1 VLSAT
6 TTALEPTA
14 SNHIEESPVSV
25 IQSPAQVI
33 GGVDTHKHVHVAA
46 ALNGIGQV
54 LGVES
59 FPANPAG
66 YRQLLDWLTS
76 HGQVIR
82 VGVEGTGTYGAGL
95 TRLLLGDGVEVVEID
110 RPNRQRR
117 RREGKSDPIDAVAAA
132 RAALAGD
139 GATPKNRSG
148 SVEAIRALR
157 VVRRG
162 ARADRTRAINQLRCL
177 IDTAP
182 DELREPLRHLPIRQL
197 IDTCSRL
204 RPAGPVDAVIGTKI
218 ALRELAGRIRSLEA
232 EITRLD
238 AELEP
243 LVAATSPE
251 LVALFAVG
259 TDTAGALLVAV
270 GDNPD
275 RLRNEAAFAR
285 LCGVAP
291 LEASTGLYARHRL
304 NRSGDRQANSA
315 LWRITLIRMR
325 HDEATKAYVE
335 RRLAEGKSK
344 PEIMR
349 CLKRYIARE
358 VFRAALATYAP
369 NTRQPADQRLPGLA

>member
-1 VLSAT
+1 M
-6 TTALEPTA
+6 
-14 SNHIEESPVSV
+14 SV
-25 IQSPAQVI
+25 VQSPAQVI

-46 ALNGIGQV
+46 ALSSIGRV

-59 FPANPAG
+59 FPADPAG
-66 YRQLLDWLTS
+66 YRQLLDWLAS
-76 HGQVIR
+76 HGDIVL

-95 TRLLLGDGVEVVEID
+95 TRHLMGNGIEVREINRPD
-110 RPNRQRR
+110 RQDRR
-117 RREGKSDPIDAVAAA
+117 RQGKSDPIDAVAAA
-132 RAALAGD
+132 WAALAGK
-139 GATPKNRSG
+139 GATPKNRAG

-157 VVRRG
+157 VVRRS
-162 ARADRTRAINQLRCL
+162 ARGDRTRAINQLRTL

-182 DELREPLRHLPIRQL
+182 DELREPLRHLKIRRL

-204 RPAGPVDAVIGTKI
+204 RPAGTIDAVTGTKI
-218 ALRELAGRIRSLEA
+218 ALRELALRIRSLEA

-285 LCGVAP
+285 FCGVAP
-291 LEASTGLYARHRL
+291 LEASSGRVVRHRL
-304 NRSGDRQANSA
+304 SRSGDRQANSA

-325 HDEATKAYVE
+325 HDEATKTYVA

-358 VFRAALATYAP
+358 VFRAVHATYDP
-369 NTRQPADQRLPGLA
+369 VDPQPSDQRLPALA

>member
-218 ALRELAGRIRSLEA
+218 ALREQAGRIRTLEA
-232 EITRLD
+232 EI
-238 AELEP
+238 
-243 LVAATSPE
+243 
-251 LVALFAVG
+251 LFAVG

-358 VFRAALATYAP
+358 VFRAALATYAR
-369 NTRQPADQRLPGLA
+369 NTQQPADQRLPALA